1 MEIKTQIDGVD
12 LNFSMSDNKKAILLT
27 GTYAFDI
34 LHLFE
39 HIYGMD
45 IPDNFAEIDAGY
57 GITYKPFTSA
67 SYIDWQGLKAYT
79 DKDVVKHEKGVPKLH
94 IIRWLYGNTIRSY
107 CMSDTAH
114 TLSLYANLSTS
125 NVALPPKTYYRIVK
139 VVNNLLGSEAVTYN
153 SGELHFN
160 WEANTDIAIEAQ
172 KLVYQLVSECFLTPA
187 GYQRLILLPEVPIM
201 EKTLMLKLIT
211 ALTSI
216 SGHKLLLSTLKAGIM
231 DLRGYNSIGLLA
243 I

>member
-12 LNFSMSDNKKAILLT
+12 LNFTMSDEKKAVLLT

-57 GITYKPFTSA
+57 GVSYRVFTGA
-67 SYIDWQGLKAYT
+67 GYIDWQGMKAYT
-79 DKDVVKHEKGVPKLH
+79 DKDVVKHERGVPKFH
-94 IIRWLYGNTIRSY
+94 IIRWVCGNTIRSY

-114 TLSLYANLSTS
+114 TLSLYANLASPNLKVS
-125 NVALPPKTYYRIVK
+125 AKTYYRVVSIVNRILGCD
-139 VVNNLLGSEAVTYN
+139 VVSYSSDGLAFAWADG
-153 SGELHFN
+153 
-160 WEANTDIAIEAQ
+160 ICIEAQ
-172 KLVYQLVSECFLTPA
+172 KLVYQLVAECFLTPQ
-187 GYQRLILLPEVPIM
+187 GYQRLILLPSVPFID
-201 EKTLMLKLIT
+201 KDLMLRLIN
-211 ALTSI
+211 ALI
-216 SGHKLLLSTLKAGIM
+216 NIGGHRLLLSTLKAGIM
-231 DLRGYNSIGLLA
+231 DLREYNSIGLLA